1 MLLLDTSYWRIQH
14 FPHKGKGVVAHKQI
28 APGTIIGD
36 YLGKIIPI
44 DKDDES
50 HGLYSMWYGTKALI
64 FPDRHTPGIHFMNY
78 SCMPNCGM
86 YPYKD
91 HMLFAAIRTIFPGE
105 ELTVCYYLLPEK
117 SDTEVHICN
126 CGTPLCRGTMYVSKS
141 KFDAFERVEK
151 TMRGDYFY
159 HQMTAIGKQ
168 LLPFPDYPKDFPDM
182 PIHDLYGSLTEK
194 PLTNSDEVLPML
206 PRMRSLIRESG
217 KRILFPKLGFTVL
230 GIADSQYIIIPLS
243 K

>member
-1 MLLLDTSYWRIQH
+1 M
-14 FPHKGKGVVAHKQI
+14 KGRGVI
-28 APGTIIGD
+28 ARKKISPGTIIGD
-36 YLGKIIPI
+36 YLGIIIPI

-91 HMLFAAIRTIFPGE
+91 HMLFASIRTIFPGE

-117 SDTEVHICN
+117 SDTEVHICS
-126 CGTPLCRGTMYVSKS
+126 CGTPLCRGTMYVSQS

-151 TMRGDYFY
+151 KMRGDYFY
-159 HQMTAIGKQ
+159 HQTTPIGKQ
-168 LLPFPDYPKDFPDM
+168 LLPFPDYPKDIADV
-182 PIHDLYGSLTEK
+182 PIHDLCGSLTEK
-194 PLTNSDEVLPML
+194 SLEFSDKTLPS
-206 PRMRSLIRESG
+206 PSQMRAYIRESG
-217 KRILFPKLGFTVL
+217 KRITFTNFGFTVI
-230 GIADSQYIIIPLS
+230 GVVDSQYIITPLS